1 LRLDTFQDY
10 TAFTRAHWYDAIGNI
25 GGMQGFIIM
34 IVGMVLGSVTE
45 IDFVTEMIKSLYL
58 QRQPTSEYL
67 DRFT

>member
-10 TAFTRAHWYDAIGNI
+10 TAFTRADWYDAIGNI

-58 QRQPTSEYL
+58 KRQPT
-67 DRFT
+67 